1 MYQDYFRFNDKPF
14 SIAPNP
20 RYLHTS
26 AQRREALAHLSYGS
40 HECGGFIVL
49 SGEVGAGTA
58 TLCRRQS
65 DLSPAPAREVSAGT
79 TVICHCDLAAD
90 ESRVW
95 KVGVGKTTLCR
106 RQSDCPPVPAREV
119 SAGTATLCRRLLEQ
133 IQRKP
138 QSAGN

>member
-1 MYQDYFRFNDKPF
+1 MISAMYQDYFRFNDKPF

-20 RYLHTS
+20 RYLYMS
-26 AQRREALAHLSYGS
+26 AQHCEALAHLSYGL

-65 DLSPAPAREVSAGT
+65 DCPPAPAREVSAG
-79 TVICHCDLAAD
+79 
-90 ESRVW
+90 
-95 KVGVGKTTLCR
+95 KT
-106 RQSDCPPVPAREV
+106 
-119 SAGTATLCRRLLEQ
+119 TLCRRLLEQ